1 MNSIIVSDEYIPK
14 SFRSKIGFAVK
25 SFREQKGY
33 SQDELAVLMKVNR
46 STISK
51 IENGKFA
58 VSIDYLERLSL
69 FLDFDIQLQKL

>member
-1 MNSIIVSDEYIPK
+1 MNSIIISDEHIPK
-14 SFRSKIGFAVK
+14 LFRNNIGLAVK

-33 SQDELAVLMKVNR
+33 SQDDLALLMKVNR

-69 FLDFDIQLQKL
+69 FLDFDIQLIKQ